1 MSVYK
6 KLQDARVE
14 LQRMPLQKSGNN
26 KFAGYSYFELSDFM
40 PAVQEIFQKQGL
52 CGVLSYGKEMA
63 ALVIHDID
71 SKDAITFTSPMSSAS
86 LKGCHEVQNLGAV
99 ESYIRR
105 YLWTTALEIVE
116 NDVLDATTG
125 KDEPVKKKAE
135 PAPAVQPAP
144 VITTQ
149 AIPAPVGV
157 ATQPAIIAPVG
168 VATQPAVAQ
177 NLSTPVPAGTPV
189 PNKLAGKP
197 ESWQLVVTA
206 DPNAG
211 KDVWIDAVNEALLTT
226 LAFADTEEDL
236 KNIFKVN
243 KVIFDTYKSFDEGL
257 YKELTDAFA
266 ARKAKINSGA

>member
-1 MSVYK
+1 MSIYK

-14 LQRMPLQKSGNN
+14 LQKTPLQKSGKNTYS
-26 KFAGYSYFELSDFM
+26 GYSYFELSDFM
-40 PAVQEIFQKQGL
+40 PTVQEIFQRQGL
-52 CGVLSYGKEMA
+52 CGVLSFGKEMA

-149 AIPAPVGV
+149 ATPAPVVV
-157 ATQPAIIAPVG
+157 AN
-168 VATQPAVAQ
+168 QPAVAQ

-211 KDVWIDAVNEALLTT
+211 KDVWIDAVNEALLST
-226 LAFADTEEDL
+226 LSFADTEEDL
-236 KNIFKVN
+236 KSIFKVN

>member
-14 LQRMPLQKSGNN
+14 LQKTPLQKSGKNTYS
-26 KFAGYSYFELSDFM
+26 GYSYFELSDFM
-40 PAVQEIFQKQGL
+40 PTVQEIFQRQGL
-52 CGVLSYGKEMA
+52 CGVLSFGKEMA

-125 KDEPVKKKAE
+125 KDEPVKKSGKVLSTDQATPATWAQPVVNSNPADNVQLAKA
-135 PAPAVQPAP
+135 PTP
-144 VITTQ
+144 
-149 AIPAPVGV
+149 
-157 ATQPAIIAPVG
+157 
-168 VATQPAVAQ
+168 PAVAQ
-177 NLSTPVPAGTPV
+177 NLSTPVPSGTHV

-197 ESWQLVVTA
+197 ESWQIVVTA
-206 DPNAG
+206 DPNAD
-211 KDVWIDAVNEALLTT
+211 KNVWIDAVNEALLTT

-236 KNIFKVN
+236 KSIFKVN

-266 ARKAKINSGA
+266 ARKAKINAGA